1 MANDFMTMTPGSEV
15 GDALQ
20 EILVRRR
27 QAKQQDFLNSL
38 QTKTQADNEAYRN
51 MQAQSLADERQAHE
65 AQMQSED
72 WNRRA
77 QLHGGEAAAGLSP
90 EDLQYGLQHG
100 WLSQDHIAALT
111 GDQAGGAQPSG
122 APTASEPTYHWGD
135 TDKSRA
141 AGVKASQSK
150 ALQALMDS
158 PAFQALPPLNQLAI
172 RAKIVGG
179 EVPGGADFTEA
190 PKPTTAQRY
199 KLNKLTGK
207 VEPILDPT
215 GKPVMGPENSPITEW
230 GEQPNSSGAPAANDT
245 LAMFDIPDPSGA
257 KKPDGSAQTIQ
268 IQATPNTINNP
279 KTYGHLFDNSVP
291 GIRVFG
297 SPLHKGN
304 EPNPPAKK
312 PIASGSTGAFQKL
325 TSLLAAGND
334 PMDAGVKAA
343 RAQAISSLVDPV
355 FKQDVS
361 HFVQRSESGVQVT
374 PDYVHQV
381 LHAPDGVDPQQYEN
395 AVTTLLHASG
405 IF

>member
-100 WLSQDHIAALT
+100 WLSQDHVAALT

-158 PAFQALPPLNQLAI
+158 PAFQKLPPLNQLAI
-172 RAKIVGG
+172 RAKITGG

-190 PKPTTAQRY
+190 PKPTNAPRY
-199 KLNKLTGK
+199 KMNKLTGK
-207 VEPILDPT
+207 LEPMLGPDNMPL
-215 GKPVMGPENSPITEW
+215 MGPENAPVEMW
-230 GEQPNSSGAPAANDT
+230 GEQPQQPPSDPNDA
-245 LAMFDIPDPSGA
+245 LQFFSFDDPSGA
-257 KKPDGSAQTIQ
+257 QNPDGTPKQAQVQTTPRIFNNPHTIGHLLD
-268 IQATPNTINNP
+268 NTI
-279 KTYGHLFDNSVP
+279 P
-291 GIRVFG
+291 GVRPVG
-297 SPLHKGN
+297 SIVHKGN
-304 EPNPPAKK
+304 EAATKAQPQFNQ
-312 PIASGSTGAFQKL
+312 TQY
-325 TSLLAAGND
+325 LAYLRMAND
-334 PMDAGVKAA
+334 PKGQDPTVLSAA
-343 RAQAISSLVDPV
+343 RSGLIGSIPNKTLQDDVRQLDNYID
-355 FKQDVS
+355 KQGGPDK
-361 HFVQRSESGVQVT
+361 VT
-374 PDYVHQV
+374 EAGLRNMIQP
-381 LHAPDGVDPQQYEN
+381 PPNTDPQQYQN
-395 AVTTLLHASG
+395 AVINMLKTLKRL
-405 IF
+405 

>member
-77 QLHGGEAAAGLSP
+77 QLHGGEAAANLSP

-100 WLSQDHIAALT
+100 WLSQDHVAALT
-111 GDQAGGAQPSG
+111 GGDATSGAQPSG

-190 PKPTTAQRY
+190 PKPTSVQRY
-199 KLNKLTGK
+199 GMNRLNGNVSPLMSG
-207 VEPILDPT
+207 
-215 GKPVMGPENSPITEW
+215 GKPVMGPENSPIVEW
-230 GEQPNSSGAPAANDT
+230 GEQPNSGDASADAPKLFQID
-245 LAMFDIPDPSGA
+245 DPSGEKDANGQTKQISILA
-257 KKPDGSAQTIQ
+257 KPSALLGSQPGHIGS
-268 IQATPNTINNP
+268 TP
-279 KTYGHLFDNSVP
+279 GV
-291 GIRVFG
+291 RVFG
-297 SPLHKGN
+297 GNVRGGN
-304 EPNPPAKK
+304 EPNPPARK
-312 PIASGSTGAFQKL
+312 PIAAGSTGAFQKL

-343 RAQAISSLVDPV
+343 RAQAISSLVDPT

-374 PDYVHQV
+374 PDYVHSV